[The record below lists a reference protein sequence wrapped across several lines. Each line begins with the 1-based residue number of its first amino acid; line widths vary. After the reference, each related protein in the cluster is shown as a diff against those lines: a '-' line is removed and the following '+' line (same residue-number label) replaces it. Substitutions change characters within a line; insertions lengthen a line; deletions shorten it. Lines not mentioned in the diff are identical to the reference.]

1 MAASPIQMNEIFF
14 FSFSFLF
21 SQKQIDKGKEL
32 LDDLQ
37 RESTSQTGS
46 ILDLASSLENQLSK
60 FGHRLEDTRER
71 LEDTTKCYELL
82 DKVRRKVS

>member
-1 MAASPIQMNEIFF
+1 MIE
-14 FSFSFLF
+14 L
-21 SQKQIDKGKEL
+21 QKQIDKGKEL

-82 DKVRRKVS
+82 DKVRPKSQVS